1 MESYYSV
8 LGLTPAA
15 SEESLKKAYRSLA
28 FDLHPDRNPDDP
40 DAVAKFHE
48 IAKAYE
54 VLSDPE
60 ARRAYDRGFAPIA
73 SVQDLFG
80 RHQAG
85 RRVADVLIPHAPAAP
100 QCGAD
105 VVATAKVA
113 SAVLERGGVARVPLA
128 GLKTLGKDFLD
139 LEIPPGTRSGSWCCL
154 QKLGLPGK
162 RAENGSLWIFVVAA

>member
-60 ARRAYDRGFAPIA
+60 ARRAYDRG
-73 SVQDLFG
+73 VQKQLY
-80 RHQAG
+80 
-85 RRVADVLIPHAPAAP
+85 
-100 QCGAD
+100 
-105 VVATAKVA
+105 
-113 SAVLERGGVARVPLA
+113 LELDI
-128 GLKTLGKDFLD
+128 LKIKQ
-139 LEIPPGTRSGSWCCL
+139 E
-154 QKLGLPGK
+154 
-162 RAENGSLWIFVVAA
+162 